1 MPERTLVVWCPDW
14 PVMAAGIPAAEPAA
28 VVHANRVIACT
39 PAARA
44 EGVRPGLRRREAQGR
59 CPELEV
65 IEHDPA
71 RDARAFEPVAA
82 AFETLVPR
90 VEVVR
95 PGTCAIPARGASR
108 YHGGDRALVARTT
121 EVVDAALGPRGRCQI
136 GIADGLFAA
145 TLAARRAVVVAP
157 GGTPELL
164 ASMPV
169 SALERPELADLLLR
183 LGLRTLGDLAALP
196 AGDVGTRFGPEGVR
210 AHRLASGLDERPLAP
225 RRPPPELIVA
235 TVLEP
240 PAERVETAAFAAK
253 ALADD
258 LHGRLD
264 ILGLSC
270 TRIRIEAETEHGER
284 LTRVWRSDVVGDPD
298 CDAGSFS
305 AAAVAERVRWQL
317 DGWLAGA
324 ARSRPTGGISLLRLI
339 PDEVSGAAG
348 RQLGFW
354 GGDRQADERATR
366 ALARVQGLLGAEAVV
381 MSVLTGGR
389 GPADRVTHALPL
401 GAEPAP
407 AMASTPDAPVPV
419 PRSASFGA
427 GRRLPG
433 APEPGGGA
441 EPEEGAR
448 RGGAGRAGSQPG
460 TGGPGPGLGGPGRVA
475 PDGGT
480 TGDRGPRAGR
490 SGPRAPGGPGSSGL
504 RGAVAV
510 AAPSPALFGSAVRFA
525 ASVGRPARRATRAA
539 HPAGTGLGHPA
550 GTGARA
556 WLAGAP
562 GGDAPWPGQVP
573 APAPATVHARPLTAE
588 LLDGEGAVVTVSS
601 RGVLELEPARL
612 WVAGGPWVTITGW
625 AGPWPADGRWWD
637 SAGARRRDRFQVVT
651 HEGAAHLLMLTEG
664 RWWVE
669 ASYD

>member
-1 MPERTLVVWCPDW
+1 
-14 PVMAAGIPAAEPAA
+14 
-28 VVHANRVIACT
+28 
-39 PAARA
+39 
-44 EGVRPGLRRREAQGR
+44 
-59 CPELEV
+59 
-65 IEHDPA
+65 
-71 RDARAFEPVAA
+71 
-82 AFETLVPR
+82 
-90 VEVVR
+90 
-95 PGTCAIPARGASR
+95 
-108 YHGGDRALVARTT
+108 
-121 EVVDAALGPRGRCQI
+121 
-136 GIADGLFAA
+136 
-145 TLAARRAVVVAP
+145 
-157 GGTPELL
+157 
-164 ASMPV
+164 MPV
-169 SALERPELADLLLR
+169 
-183 LGLRTLGDLAALP
+183 
-196 AGDVGTRFGPEGVR
+196 
-210 AHRLASGLDERPLAP
+210 
-225 RRPPPELIVA
+225 
-235 TVLEP
+235 
-240 PAERVETAAFAAK
+240 
-253 ALADD
+253 
-258 LHGRLD
+258 
-264 ILGLSC
+264 
-270 TRIRIEAETEHGER
+270 
-284 LTRVWRSDVVGDPD
+284 LTS
-298 CDAGSFS
+298 
-305 AAAVAERVRWQL
+305 
-317 DGWLAGA
+317 
-324 ARSRPTGGISLLRLI
+324 
-339 PDEVSGAAG
+339 
-348 RQLGFW
+348 
-354 GGDRQADERATR
+354 
-366 ALARVQGLLGAEAVV
+366 
-381 MSVLTGGR
+381 GR
-389 GPADRVTHALPL
+389 GPADRVTHGLPL

-460 TGGPGPGLGGPGRVA
+460 TGDPGPGFGGPGRVV
-475 PDGGT
+475 PDGGA
-480 TGDRGPRAGR
+480 TGDRGSRAGR
-490 SGPRAPGGPGSSGL
+490 FGPRAPGGPGSSGL

-525 ASVGRPARRATRAA
+525 ASVGRPARRATRAG